1 MRRRLKAAV
10 AMSGGVD
17 SSVVAALMRD
27 RGYDVVGVYMRNW
40 RDDDRTPECAS
51 VRDWLDVQR
60 ACHKLKIECQS
71 VEFSD
76 LYKKRVFEPF
86 LRDLRLGLTPN
97 PDVMCNHHIKFRAL
111 RHYVAE
117 LGADVMATGHY
128 ACLRGEDRTAK
139 QKQLYTARD
148 KDKCQTY
155 FLFAAAP
162 FTNCVMP
169 LGEMRKSE
177 VRALARSLGLHNHAK
192 KDSTGLCFIGERN
205 FSRFIARYI
214 EDAPGEIVDITGRRL
229 GQHRGLFHYTIGQR
243 RGLGIGGIK
252 RDEKEV
258 STSTGAAWYVV
269 AKNKEANR
277 LIVAQGE
284 RNGHLYARAAR
295 VADVCWVGA
304 PPRLPLT
311 CAVKTRYRMEAVS
324 CRLLA
329 TEGPELVARFAK
341 PQRAVTPGQAAVFYK
356 GELCL
361 GGGFIRRAEEENQ
374 GA

>member
-1 MRRRLKAAV
+1 MRASRLKVAV

-17 SSVVAALMRD
+17 SSVTAALMRD

-40 RDDDRTPECAS
+40 RDDDRTPACTS

-60 ACHKLKIECQS
+60 VCHKLKIECRS

-76 LYKKRVFEPF
+76 LYKKQVFEPF

-128 ACLRGEDRTAK
+128 ACLRAEDQTAK
-139 QKQLYTARD
+139 QAQLYTACD
-148 KDKCQTY
+148 KEKCQTY

-169 LGEMRKSE
+169 LGEMRKSQ

-214 EDAPGEIVDITGRRL
+214 EDAPGAIVDGTGRRL

-252 RDEKEV
+252 PNGQKA
-258 STSTGAAWYVV
+258 SNSTGAAWYVV
-269 AKNKEANR
+269 AKERAANR
-277 LIVAQGE
+277 LIVAQG
-284 RNGHLYARAAR
+284 RQNKHLYARAAR
-295 VADVCWVGA
+295 IADVCWVGA

-311 CAVKTRYRMEAVS
+311 CTVKTRYRMQAVS
-324 CRLLA
+324 CRLLKA
-329 TEGPELVARFAK
+329 EGTELILRFAQ
-341 PQRAVTPGQAAVFYK
+341 PHRAVTPGQAAVFYK
-356 GELCL
+356 DARCL
-361 GGGFIRRAEEENQ
+361 GGGFISRTEMTVV
-374 GA
+374 